1 MNELREII
9 DYNFTVD
16 DLKKHC
22 RKLGIT
28 PPSRKADVEDAII
41 KFYEQPRWLEEYYKS
56 LKGYELEYTNLLVQQ
71 NFHPIEEEVKKLKE
85 KYNIK
90 DNDYY
95 YSKKEDTLK
104 YSFYGYIPKEFQSI
118 LLKLVPPIEIA
129 FKNIISEVNLDEY
142 PMYMINSG
150 DSMDKFDQFIMFV
163 NKNKVKVTEKN
174 NYVTKSGY
182 LKFIKE
188 YLVNDINRRSDMDDI
203 RTSDD
208 TIVFNGIVSLLL
220 ASKVIEIKNGYLELG
235 SKYKEYIKLNKI
247 EKAKMLLDEYIN
259 SSSNIISEIKRLAN
273 YTFRMENPRAS
284 LTEVRKY
291 ILEYIK
297 KMPINEW
304 IETEDLFYM
313 VRIKDIYF
321 LRKYVGNVE
330 YRSDYENWYF
340 NASFAMFDLQVV
352 DSMLMDFLAV
362 LGIVDITI
370 NYTYTE
376 YGDREFVYSHRIR
389 LNEFGAMVLGLIK
402 EKEED
407 SRIKPLKI
415 TEDFKM
421 IIEDSPKRMEYE
433 LYFERFLKLE
443 EKNSKRTIFNLDFN
457 GIATSQDLGLD
468 PNEIV
473 TYILKECPDL
483 PKNVFNELLEWT
495 KYIHQITIKTV
506 KILSCPPDVM
516 DKLLKMKKINA
527 LIDNDQTSS
536 FIIKKGKEKEV
547 KKLVESGK
555 YLCELKED

>member
-1 MNELREII
+1 
-9 DYNFTVD
+9 
-16 DLKKHC
+16 
-22 RKLGIT
+22 
-28 PPSRKADVEDAII
+28 
-41 KFYEQPRWLEEYYKS
+41 
-56 LKGYELEYTNLLVQQ
+56 
-71 NFHPIEEEVKKLKE
+71 
-85 KYNIK
+85 
-90 DNDYY
+90 
-95 YSKKEDTLK
+95 
-104 YSFYGYIPKEFQSI
+104 
-118 LLKLVPPIEIA
+118 
-129 FKNIISEVNLDEY
+129 
-142 PMYMINSG
+142 
-150 DSMDKFDQFIMFV
+150 
-163 NKNKVKVTEKN
+163 
-174 NYVTKSGY
+174 
-182 LKFIKE
+182 
-188 YLVNDINRRSDMDDI
+188 
-203 RTSDD
+203 
-208 TIVFNGIVSLLL
+208 
-220 ASKVIEIKNGYLELG
+220 
-235 SKYKEYIKLNKI
+235 
-247 EKAKMLLDEYIN
+247 
-259 SSSNIISEIKRLAN
+259 
-273 YTFRMENPRAS
+273 MENPRAS

-370 NYTYTE
+370 KYTYTE